1 MFINT
6 FIKQYINTLIALVLS
21 IITFNSYAAIAVDS
35 LYDVWSPE
43 KASFV
48 KTIYN
53 DSNDKTAYVKLELSH
68 VEIDAKGNKT
78 EHLLNAKEMSQSV
91 FMTPTRLI
99 IPPKQSRY
107 VRFRLPQG
115 RSDQKAE
122 MYKIAI
128 TPVTPEKG
136 DGFGLSEK
144 QLDEVKEISAGVTIN
159 IAYVSQLVVQPTSS
173 TFNTQLFDQ
182 KDQVVIANYG
192 NDLIKVEMQQS
203 CKADADPK
211 ASGCTNGQKRQE
223 LRIMP
228 NDRREIDKT
237 HATEITFD
245 IIENN
250 HKSFSRTIK
259 V

>member
-1 MFINT
+1 MRLSLFVCLIMVFIPSLN
-6 FIKQYINTLIALVLS
+6 AS
-21 IITFNSYAAIAVDS
+21 IAVDS
-35 LYDVWSPE
+35 LYDVWSSD
-43 KASFV
+43 KDSFV

-53 DSNDKTAYVKLELSH
+53 DSSDKTAYVKLELSY
-68 VEIDAKGNKT
+68 VDIDAVGNKN
-78 EHLLNAKEMSQSV
+78 ERLLNAKEMSQSV

-107 VRFRLPQG
+107 IRFRLPQG

-122 MYKIAI
+122 LYKIAI

-136 DGFGLSEK
+136 DGFGLSNK
-144 QLDEVKEISAGVTIN
+144 QLEEVKEISAGVTIN
-159 IAYVSQLVVQPTSS
+159 IAYVSQLVVKPTSS
-173 TFNTQLFDQ
+173 TFNTQIFDQ
-182 KDQVVIANYG
+182 EEHVVIANLG

-203 CKADADPK
+203 CKVGADPK
-211 ASGCTNGQKRQE
+211 ISGCTNGYKRQE

-228 NDRREIDKT
+228 NDRREISKA

-250 HKSFSRTIK
+250 DKSFSRTIK

>member
-1 MFINT
+1 MRLYLFVC
-6 FIKQYINTLIALVLS
+6 LIMVFVSSLNANV
-21 IITFNSYAAIAVDS
+21 AVDS
-35 LYDVWSPE
+35 LYDIWSPD
-43 KASFV
+43 KGSFV

-53 DSNDKTAYVKLELSH
+53 DSDSKTAYVKLELSH
-68 VEIDAKGNKT
+68 VKIDAKGEKIERT
-78 EHLLNAKEMSQSV
+78 LNAKEMSESV

-107 VRFRLPQG
+107 IRFRLPQG
-115 RSDQKAE
+115 RSQQKAE
-122 MYKIAI
+122 LYKIAI

-144 QLDEVKEISAGVTIN
+144 QLEEVREISAGVTIN
-159 IAYVSQLVVQPTSS
+159 IAYVSQLVVQPASS
-173 TFNTQLFDQ
+173 TFNTRIFDQ
-182 KDQVVIANYG
+182 KKHVVVANYG

-203 CKADADPK
+203 CKAGIDPK
-211 ASGCTNGQKRQE
+211 ISGCTNGQKRQE
-223 LRIMP
+223 FRIMP
-228 NDRREIDKT
+228 SDRREISKE

-250 HKSFSRTIK
+250 DKSFTRTIK